1 MILRRLLFGPAP
13 SAGIGYSLGLLLLR
27 VSVGGMMLLGHGWGK
42 LTSFVERSSSFPDPL
57 GVGSPLSMAL
67 ATGAEAFCALAVILG
82 FATRWAAMPL
92 MVTMAVA
99 ALIIH
104 GDDPWAKKELAV
116 LYFFPFATL
125 FLTGGGRYSLDA
137 FFRRG
142 AH

>member
-1 MILRRLLFGPAP
+1 MSLRKLLCGPVPAVG
-13 SAGIGYSLGLLLLR
+13 AGGSLGLLLLR
-27 VSVGGMMLLGHGWGK
+27 VSVGGMMLVCHGWGK
-42 LTSFVERSSSFPDPL
+42 LTGFAERSSSFPDPL

-82 FATRWAAMPL
+82 FATRWAAVPL

-104 GDDPWAKKELAV
+104 GDDPWAKKEFAL

-125 FLTGGGRYSLDA
+125 LLTGAGRYSLDA
-137 FFRRG
+137 FLRRG
-142 AH
+142 GR